1 MEDIRYCLYARKSS
15 ESDERQ
21 ALSIEWQIQEMKEK
35 ASREG
40 IVITGTLIESHSAKE
55 TGKRPIFNQLIRE
68 VQSGTYTGIVTWAPD
83 RLSRNAWDL
92 WSLVDLMDGGKLR
105 EIRTTGQNFRNSPN
119 EKFLLMI
126 LCSQAKL
133 ENDNKWINVVRWLK
147 NKAQQWVRPW
157 VAPLGY
163 LNKKS
168 YERNG
173 GSIVLDPDRAPIL
186 KQIFEKVAY
195 EGYKWR
201 EIYTW
206 LREEIWFK
214 TRTDKQITLSWVYRT
229 LNDTFYYWKFEYP
242 KDSWNWYEWNHEPII
257 TKELF
262 DHCQKQLSLWVRYRK
277 RNKVFNFTRIMKCW
291 NCWSG
296 ITAHEKHKVLK
307 NGSIN
312 SYIYYNCT
320 KAKDLSCKERFIE
333 EQELIQQLL
342 KIIESLNVNELEVSQ
357 NIREEIERYYSFQRL
372 FEWNVQKKKNLE
384 KQVGI
389 RDYMKYL
396 LREWTRDEKRE
407 VLSYIKN
414 QICIQNKKI
423 VLKK

>member
-1 MEDIRYCLYARKSS
+1 MTHIKYCIYARKSS

-21 ALSIEWQIQEMKEK
+21 ALSIDGQIQEMKEK
-35 ASREG
+35 ALKEW
-40 IVITGTLIESHSAKE
+40 ITITGTLIESHSAKE
-55 TGKRPIFNQLIRE
+55 TGKRPVFNELIKE
-68 VQSGTYTGIVTWAPD
+68 IKKGTYTGIVTWAPD

-92 WSLVDLMDGGKLR
+92 WSLVDLMDWGKLQ
-105 EIRTTGQNFRNSPN
+105 EIRTNGQNFRNSPN

-133 ENDNKWINVVRWLK
+133 ENDNKWVNVVRWLK
-147 NKAQQWVRPW
+147 NKAQQGFRPW
-157 VAPLGY
+157 VAPLWY

-173 GSIVLDPDRAPIL
+173 WSIILDPDRAPII
-186 KQIFEKVAY
+186 KQIFEKVAHDWC
-195 EGYKWR
+195 KWR
-201 EIYTW
+201 EIYTR
-206 LREEIWFK
+206 LINEIWFT
-214 TRTDKQITLSWVYRT
+214 TRSNKKATLSWVYRA

-242 KDSWNWYEWNHEPII
+242 KWSWNWYKWSHEPII

-262 DHCQKQLSLWVRYRK
+262 EHCQRQLNLWVRYRK
-277 RNKVFNFTRIMKCW
+277 RHRTFDFTRIMKCG
-291 NCWSG
+291 NCDSG

-307 NGSIN
+307 NGNIN

-320 KAKDLSCKERFIE
+320 KSKDLTCRERFIE
-333 EQELIQQLL
+333 EQNLVQQLL
-342 KIIESLNVNELEVSQ
+342 KMIESVDINEINVSQ
-357 NIREEIERYYSFQRL
+357 NLRDEIERYYNFQKL
-372 FEWNVQKKKNLE
+372 FEWDVQKKKNIE

-407 VLSYIKN
+407 VLSYIKSN
-414 QICIQNKKI
+414 IYVKNKLVI
-423 VLKK
+423 LR